1 MCRRTGPGTGLME
14 HEVWGMHNVTTKGGR
29 SSVEATRGGSEV
41 NTKAVQK
48 GARVTKEERARAR

>member
-1 MCRRTGPGTGLME
+1 ME
-14 HEVWGMHNVTTKGGR
+14 HEVWGMHTVTTKGGR

-41 NTKAVQK
+41 NTKAVRK